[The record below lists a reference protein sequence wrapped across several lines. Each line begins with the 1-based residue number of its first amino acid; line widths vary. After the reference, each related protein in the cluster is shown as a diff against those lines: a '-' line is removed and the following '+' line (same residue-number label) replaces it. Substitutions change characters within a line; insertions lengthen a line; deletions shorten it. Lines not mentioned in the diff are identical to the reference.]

1 MLIILTPVGVG
12 FVDVELIIQ
21 LGFFPS
27 ACAHL
32 YYSNGLSALKISS
45 AFALVHLSL

>member
-12 FVDVELIIQ
+12 FVDIELIIQ

-32 YYSNGLSALKISS
+32 YSNGLSALKISS